1 MSCAA
6 SHKDWDREKL
16 RNKKEKVIEYTKLI
30 VFLARLA
37 IMIEDV
43 VPFMNTTV
51 IGLK

>member
-1 MSCAA
+1 M
-6 SHKDWDREKL
+6 
-16 RNKKEKVIEYTKLI
+16 KEKVIEYTKLI

-43 VPFMNTTV
+43 VPFMHTTV